1 MRAKHLF
8 VAASRVRLAKGPALP
23 WGLAG
28 AAARPPL
35 AGFSNMKSRPRDTGG
50 FQQSTTTSAIV
61 THAVCTF
68 HKLVR
73 RGRV

>member
-28 AAARPPL
+28 RRQAAVGGVLQHEKPP
-35 AGFSNMKSRPRDTGG
+35 AGYGRLSAINHDFSNRY
-50 FQQSTTTSAIV
+50 A
-61 THAVCTF
+61 C
-68 HKLVR
+68 
-73 RGRV
+73 RVHIP